1 MQNSIG
7 CPTARYH
14 LVNRFQRQFIQMS
27 TILMA
32 LGSWSFVRD
41 PICRISYSLWLA
53 KRPLKLFFLPIQ
65 HSIEI
70 YITSKIFTY
79 ACVYMSFAKR
89 TFCDGQNDGTGWGMW
104 LCGGESRV
112 EHTNTFLYVCLA
124 QVFTWQKRSRGWASD
139 CGSLEVTIIKAGRR
153 ETKLMFPAAVATYIY
168 GRKLYCHIGNFI
180 VRYTYILA
188 DMLGT
193 LSKLV
198 YPAYPF
204 HTTLVELPLHN

>member
-1 MQNSIG
+1 MACQILSLYFS
-7 CPTARYH
+7 PH
-14 LVNRFQRQFIQMS
+14 LKVQAFSLIPGYYSANNQAVKQLAYVEQYWVPNRTVSPGQPISTTIHSMS

-89 TFCDGQNDGTGWGMW
+89 TFCDGQNDGSGWGMW

-124 QVFTWQKRSRGWASD
+124 
-139 CGSLEVTIIKAGRR
+139 
-153 ETKLMFPAAVATYIY
+153 
-168 GRKLYCHIGNFI
+168 
-180 VRYTYILA
+180 
-188 DMLGT
+188 
-193 LSKLV
+193 
-198 YPAYPF
+198 
-204 HTTLVELPLHN
+204 